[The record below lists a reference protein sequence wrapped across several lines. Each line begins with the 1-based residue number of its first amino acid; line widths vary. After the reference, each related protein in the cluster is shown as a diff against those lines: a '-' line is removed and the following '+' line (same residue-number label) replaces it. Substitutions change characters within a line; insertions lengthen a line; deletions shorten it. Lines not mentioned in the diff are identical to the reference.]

1 MGEKKSYEDIINLPH
16 HVSATRSQMSLHDRA
31 AQFSPFAALT
41 GHEAAI
47 EETARLTEQ
56 RPELEEDAKEKLD
69 RVLSELVRCIEERPI
84 IHITFFKP
92 DERKD
97 GGTYLSSTGHV
108 YKLNINKRLIVMED
122 GTEINFDDILN
133 IQFE

>member
-1 MGEKKSYEDIINLPH
+1 MGEKKSYEEIINLPH
-16 HVSATRSQMSLHDRA
+16 HVSATRPQMSLHDRA

>member
-16 HVSATRSQMSLHDRA
+16 HVSATRPQMSLHDRA

-69 RVLSELVRCIEERPI
+69 RVLSELVRCTEERPV

-97 GGTYLSSTGHV
+97 GGSYLSSTGRV